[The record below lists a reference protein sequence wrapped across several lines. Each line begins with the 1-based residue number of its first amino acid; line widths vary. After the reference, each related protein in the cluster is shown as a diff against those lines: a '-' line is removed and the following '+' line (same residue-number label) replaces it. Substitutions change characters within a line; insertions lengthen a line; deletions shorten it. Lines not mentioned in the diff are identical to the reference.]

1 MTEHYDYTVIGAGIY
16 GMYLAKL
23 LAEKGK
29 TVLILECEKK
39 PFLRASYVNQARVHN
54 GYHYPRSYSTAI
66 KSARY
71 FKEFCNDFHF
81 AINDRFLKIYAISRK
96 YSLTSS
102 EQFKKFC
109 RHANIPCDEINPEKY
124 FNSNLIESAF
134 ETCEY
139 SFDAEKICTCLQD
152 FLQNN
157 DLVTS
162 IFEEKINHVEKN
174 GTEYHLTLSNGSGI
188 RTDNV
193 MNCTYASINQ
203 INHLFG
209 FEKFRIKYEIAEIT
223 RCNVTPDIRNVGITV
238 MDGPFFS
245 VMPFGDTGVH
255 TLTAVTFTPHMTSY
269 EIMPTFP
276 CQSTNRNCTPTDL
289 KNCNTC
295 CARPKTSWSY
305 MYKLAKKY
313 LQPTTEIAYID
324 SLYAIKP
331 ILLASEIDDSR
342 PTMIRK
348 YSESP
353 GYYAILSGKI
363 NTLYDMK
370 ELVP

>member
-23 LAEKGK
+23 LAKKGK
-29 TVLILECEKK
+29 TVLIIECEKK
-39 PFLRASYVNQARVHN
+39 PFSRASYVNQARVHN

-71 FKEFCNDFHF
+71 FNEFCNDFHF
-81 AINDRFLKIYAISRK
+81 AINDRFLKVYAISRK
-96 YSLTSS
+96 YSLTSA

-124 FNSNLIESAF
+124 FNSHLIESAF

-139 SFDAEKICTCLQD
+139 SFDAEKIRIYLQE
-152 FLQNN
+152 FLQ
-157 DLVTS
+157 S
-162 IFEEKINHVEKN
+162 IDRVAFIFGERINHVEKN
-174 GTEYHLTLSNGSGI
+174 ETEYQLTLSNGLCI

-209 FEKFRIKYEIAEIT
+209 FEKFKIKYEIAEII
-223 RCNVTPDIRNVGITV
+223 RCNVTSDILNVGITV

-255 TLTAVTFTPHMTSY
+255 TLTAVTFTPHLTSY
-269 EIMPTFP
+269 DLLPTFP
-276 CQSTNRNCTPTDL
+276 CQSNNENCTPFEL
-289 KNCNTC
+289 ENCNTC
-295 CARPKTSWSY
+295 CARPKTSWNY

-313 LQPTTEIAYID
+313 LQSTTEISYID

-331 ILLASEIDDSR
+331 ILMASEIDDSR

-348 YSESP
+348 FSESP

-363 NTLYDMK
+363 NTLYDIKVMI
-370 ELVP
+370 P